1 MKRKVLSWFAFYS
14 DFNSDNL
21 KRVNVLGGL
30 EDDIKKRVKKEK
42 ATTREEVKEIL
53 RRELM
58 WRYWC
63 KSEWEVIVSGLFAK
77 TDEERHK
84 IDVWYQL
91 EPNLDIITDYV
102 IGVLNLKVS

>member
-1 MKRKVLSWFAFYS
+1 
-14 DFNSDNL
+14 
-21 KRVNVLGGL
+21 
-30 EDDIKKRVKKEK
+30 
-42 ATTREEVKEIL
+42 
-53 RRELM
+53 M

-63 KSEWEVIVSGLFAK
+63 KSEWEVVVGGLFAK